1 MQKKKFV
8 NLARYLAA
16 YGKLLFQTIVYTYN
30 NNIIIMQGPVPGL
43 YFAPNMPEISVDSG
57 NDAVLQCVWVD
68 DPTISYIIASI
79 GSFSWEGPAVTS
91 HQASYTLDTSHRVST
106 LTIASVGRT
115 DEGQYSCS
123 YLGADTVFISL
134 DVVCKLPAI
143 VYRSRVH

>member
-1 MQKKKFV
+1 M
-8 NLARYLAA
+8 NLASYLAA
-16 YGKLLFQTIVYTYN
+16 CGKLPFQTIIYTYN
-30 NNIIIMQGPVPGL
+30 NNIMQVPVPRL
-43 YFAPNMPEISVDSG
+43 YFVPNVPEISVDSG

-68 DPTISYIIASI
+68 DSRYPPISYKTRI
-79 GSFSWEGPAVTS
+79 GYFSWKGPAVTS
-91 HQASYTLDTSHRVST
+91 HRASYTLDTSHRVST
-106 LTIASVGRT
+106 LTIASVDQS